1 MPRTYSSAT
10 SRALIAP
17 QPNRMNS
24 DLLTLIAARSS
35 NDVLGVLSGT
45 ALWDTIAPQLQNQ
58 HFWYLRTAAAINLP
72 LELAEWEGNEDEDWH
87 QIYNI
92 LVLTRDRGNPF
103 KSLDVL
109 KRNGYNATAIKLL
122 LELGYDLDP
131 IRDGAILRD
140 AAEIGNDVTVRL
152 LLADGRMDPV
162 WNITLGRFALA
173 QAAEGGH
180 LAVMHTLLDDPRV
193 KAANMGIFRL
203 ALGGVGKTNQVKAA
217 ELLLDS
223 REYSPDDVG
232 VPFAAASA
240 VGSLGVMELIWER
253 IKPVPRGAVYS
264 ALVGSVIEGRVDS
277 LEWLLERVSD
287 VDYNDLADAAIARDQ
302 PGPLRVLM
310 KYSGDLTPSYLL
322 ERVRR
327 ESVEVLKMILEDRSL
342 TPAEIEA
349 AIRHAVEQDLTSL
362 LPILLA
368 DPRVQAPM
376 SSLADLVNLNSIGT
390 ASILLEA
397 KQTKLEDIPWE
408 EVEYALNLIP
418 ESIGAIT
425 GAHALSGVDKRE
437 IERRVTHTC
446 RGYNSCHYDWLLRE
460 IILRRPTLEQV
471 MDWLIEK
478 QADPTTSH
486 DTDQLLTDVAAY
498 VLSGRS
504 PVGKSSEFE
513 AYYGFLRFALDA
525 NREARKT
532 LKQMRELGVSE
543 SGIEEAAILIGAFLG
558 VERLR
563 RVRR

>member
-1 MPRTYSSAT
+1 
-10 SRALIAP
+10 
-17 QPNRMNS
+17 MNS

-122 LELGYDLDP
+122 LELGYNLDP

-203 ALGGVGKTNQVKAA
+203 ALGGAGKTNQVKAA

-240 VGSLGVMELIWER
+240 VGSLGIMELIWER

-322 ERVRR
+322 EHVRR

-446 RGYNSCHYDWLLRE
+446 RGYNVCHYDWLLRE

-525 NREARKT
+525 NREVRKT

-563 RVRR
+563 RERR